1 MIREPQIEP
10 RIAHQAQSGLSST
23 MAQEGSNTPKQAIVV
38 FKPSG
43 QVVQVE
49 IGTLLSDAAVEAG
62 IALNLPCGGQGR
74 CGRCR
79 VKVEHGAISHRS
91 GVRLT
96 SAEIDEGWALGCQAV
111 VKGDAVVFVPE
122 QEEAEI
128 KVTALTVGAERIAL
142 AAEFTE
148 ELDPSVR
155 RAHVV
160 IPPPSLDDQTTDW
173 DRLLRELSLE
183 HGIPNATASL
193 PMLRTLGRDLREA
206 EWNTTAVLEMGDPEL
221 NSCAQPRLIDLLPGD
236 QSDRCYGVAIDI
248 GTTSNVVY
256 LVDLAHGRVLDR
268 ASAYSGQ
275 ISAGEDVISRI
286 IFSQK
291 RDGLNRLQKMV
302 LKTLNGL
309 LEDLA
314 SRNQIPLRQISKAVV
329 AGNTTMIQL
338 FLAIDPSTIR
348 EMPFIPTISQPLP
361 VTAEELGL
369 NINPQAT
376 VDCLPV
382 VGAYVG
388 ADITAGVVASEMA
401 ETDALT
407 LFIDV
412 GTNGEIVL
420 GNRDWLITCACS
432 AGPAFEGSGVRHG
445 MRATAGA
452 IEEIWIDH
460 RTYEP
465 TYQTIGQLPARG
477 ICGSGMIGL
486 LAELFITGIVDKAG
500 KIQRNL
506 PTPRVR
512 TGDHGG
518 EYVVVWANQSGIGTD
533 IVINEV
539 DIENLLRTKGAIYAG
554 FSVLVQSVGLEL
566 AEVEQVFIA
575 GAFGQYINVEKAIQ
589 IGLLPDMP
597 WDRFHYLGNT
607 SVLGAFYS
615 LVSRPMRRKVLEVAQ
630 KMTYLEL
637 SADNTFYDQF
647 MSALFLPHTDITA
660 FPSVL
665 RVLNQR
671 E

>member
-1 MIREPQIEP
+1 MTASVER
-10 RIAHQAQSGLSST
+10 RNS
-23 MAQEGSNTPKQAIVV
+23 KAIVV

-43 QVVQVE
+43 QVVEVE
-49 IGTLLSDAAVEAG
+49 VGTLLSDAAVEAG
-62 IALNLPCGGQGR
+62 ISLNLPCGGQGR

-79 VKVEHGAISHRS
+79 VKVEHGAVSHRS
-91 GVRLT
+91 GARLT
-96 SAEIDEGWALGCQAV
+96 AAEMEEGWALGCQAV
-111 VKGDAVVFVPE
+111 VKGDAVVLVPE
-122 QEEAEI
+122 QEAVEVEFITQA
-128 KVTALTVGAERIAL
+128 VGAERIAL
-142 AAEFTE
+142 AAEFRGA
-148 ELDPSVR
+148 LDPSVR
-155 RAHVV
+155 RAHV
-160 IPPPSLDDQTTDW
+160 IIEPPSLDDQTTDW
-173 DRLLRELSLE
+173 DRLLRELSLQ
-183 HGIPNATASL
+183 HGIQNVTASL
-193 PMLRTLGRDLREA
+193 PMLRTLGRDLRDA
-206 EWNTTAVLEMGDPEL
+206 DWDVTAVLDMGDPDL
-221 NSCAQPRLIDLLPGD
+221 NACAQPRLVDLLPGN
-236 QSDRCYGVAIDI
+236 QSERCYGIAIDI
-248 GTTSNVVY
+248 GTTSNVIY
-256 LVDLAHGRVLDR
+256 LVDLIKGRVLDR
-268 ASAYSGQ
+268 ASAYNAQ

-286 IFSQK
+286 IFAQK
-291 RDGLNRLQKMV
+291 RDGLSRLQKMV
-302 LKTLNGL
+302 TKTLNGL
-309 LEDLA
+309 LEELTA
-314 SRNQIPLRQISKAVV
+314 RNQIPARQISKAVV

-338 FLAIDPSTIR
+338 FLAIDPRTIR
-348 EMPFIPTISQPLP
+348 EMPFIPAISQPLP
-361 VTAEELGL
+361 ITAEEIGL

-376 VDCLPV
+376 IDCLPV

-388 ADITAGVVASEMA
+388 ADITAGVLASDMYD
-401 ETDALT
+401 TDALT

-452 IEEIWIDH
+452 IEEVWIDH

-486 LAELFITGIVDKAG
+486 LAEMFVTGILDKGG
-500 KIQRNL
+500 KIQRDL

-512 TGDHGG
+512 VGDHGG
-518 EYVVVWANQSGIGTD
+518 EYVVVWANQSGIGAD

-566 AEVEQVFIA
+566 ADVEQVFIA

-615 LVSRPMRRKVLEVAQ
+615 LVSRPMRREVIELAN

-637 SADNTFYDQF
+637 SADNSFYDQF
-647 MSALFLPHTDITA
+647 MSALFLPHTDINA
-660 FPSVL
+660 FPSVM
-665 RVLNQR
+665 RVLER
-671 E
+671 GTE

>member
-1 MIREPQIEP
+1 MTEVVERQ
-10 RIAHQAQSGLSST
+10 
-23 MAQEGSNTPKQAIVV
+23 KQKAIVV

-43 QVVQVE
+43 QVVEVE

-62 IALNLPCGGQGR
+62 IPLNLPCGGQGR

-79 VKVEHGAISHRS
+79 VKVEHGDVSHRS
-91 GVRLT
+91 AARIT
-96 SAEIDEGWALGCQAV
+96 SAERSEGWALGCQAV
-111 VKGDAVVFVPE
+111 IKGDAVILVPE
-122 QEEAEI
+122 QEQVEI
-128 KVTALTVGAERIAL
+128 EFVTKTVGAERIAL
-142 AAEFTE
+142 AAKFKHEV
-148 ELDPSVR
+148 DPSVH
-155 RAHVV
+155 RAHVT
-160 IPPPSLDDQTTDW
+160 ITPPSLDDQTTDW
-173 DRLLRELSLE
+173 DRLLRALSLE
-183 HGIPNATASL
+183 HGIQNVTANL
-193 PMLRTLGRDLREA
+193 PVLRNLARDLREA
-206 EWNTTAVLEMGDPEL
+206 DWSVTAVLDMDDPEKDP
-221 NSCAQPRLIDLLPGD
+221 CARPRLIDLLPGN
-236 QSDRCYGVAIDI
+236 QTDRCYGVAIDI
-248 GTTSNVVY
+248 GTTSNVIY
-256 LVDLAHGRVLDR
+256 LVDLVQGKVIDR

-275 ISAGEDVISRI
+275 IQAGEDVISRI
-286 IFSQK
+286 IFAQK

-309 LEDLA
+309 LEELT
-314 SRNQIPLRQISKAVV
+314 SRNQIPATQISKAVV

-338 FLAIDPSTIR
+338 FLALDPRTIR
-348 EMPFIPTISQPLP
+348 EMPFIPTISKPLP
-361 VTAEELGL
+361 ITAEELGL
-369 NINPQAT
+369 AINPHAT

-388 ADITAGVVASEMA
+388 ADTTAGVLASGMYD
-401 ETDALT
+401 TDALT

-452 IEEIWIDH
+452 IEEVWIDPQ
-460 RTYEP
+460 TYEP
-465 TYQTIGQLPARG
+465 TYETIGDMPARG

-486 LAELFITGIVDKAG
+486 LADMFITGAVDKAG
-500 KIQRNL
+500 KITRDL

-512 TGDHGG
+512 VGDHGG
-518 EYVVVWANQSGIGTD
+518 EYVVVWANQSAIGTD

-554 FSVLVQSVGLEL
+554 FSVLVQSVGVEL
-566 AEVEQVFIA
+566 ADVEQVFIA
-575 GAFGQYINVEKAIQ
+575 GAFGQYINIEKAIQ

-597 WDRFHYLGNT
+597 WERFQYLGNT
-607 SVLGAFYS
+607 SALGAFHS
-615 LVSRPMRRKVLEVAQ
+615 LVSRAMRREVFDIAQ

-660 FPSVL
+660 FPSVMRL
-665 RVLNQR
+665 LEDR
-671 E
+671 ED

>member
-1 MIREPQIEP
+1 
-10 RIAHQAQSGLSST
+10 
-23 MAQEGSNTPKQAIVV
+23 MAENLERRNKKAIVV

-43 QVVQVE
+43 QVLEVE
-49 IGTLLSDAAVEAG
+49 VGTLLSDAAVEAG
-62 IALNLPCGGQGR
+62 VPLNLPCGGQGR

-79 VKVEHGAISHRS
+79 VKVEHGTVSHRS
-91 GVRLT
+91 AARLT
-96 SAEIDEGWALGCQAV
+96 SAEREEGWALGCQAV
-111 VKGDAVVFVPE
+111 IKGDAVVFVPE
-122 QEEAEI
+122 QEQVEI
-128 KVTALTVGAERIAL
+128 EFITKAIGAERIAL
-142 AAEFTE
+142 AAEFSGKV
-148 ELDPSVR
+148 DPSVC

-160 IPPPSLDDQTTDW
+160 IEPPSLEDQTTDW
-173 DRLLRELSLE
+173 DRLLRELARE
-183 HGIPNATASL
+183 HDIQNVTASL
-193 PMLRTLGRDLREA
+193 SMLRTLSRDLREA
-206 EWNTTAVLEMGDPEL
+206 DWNVTAILDMGDPVL
-221 NSCAQPRLIDLLPGD
+221 NPCAHPRLVDLLPGD
-236 QSDRCYGVAIDI
+236 QTGRCHGVAIDI

-256 LVDLAHGRVLDR
+256 LVDLIRGTVIDR
-268 ASAYSGQ
+268 ASAYNAQ

-286 IFSQK
+286 IFAQK
-291 RDGLNRLQKMV
+291 RDGLQRLQKMV

-309 LEDLA
+309 LEELT
-314 SRNQIPLRQISKAVV
+314 SRNQIPARQISLAVV

-338 FLAIDPSTIR
+338 FLELDPKTIR
-348 EMPFIPTISQPLP
+348 EMPFIPTISQPLS
-361 VTAEELGL
+361 VTAEEIGL

-376 VDCLPV
+376 VDCLPM

-388 ADITAGVVASEMA
+388 ADITAGVLASGMYD
-401 ETDALT
+401 TDALT

-452 IEEIWIDH
+452 IEEIWIDL

-465 TYQTIGQLPARG
+465 TYETIGQLPARG

-486 LAELFITGIVDKAG
+486 LAEMFVTGILDKAG
-500 KIQRNL
+500 KIRRDL
-506 PTPRVR
+506 PTPRIRV
-512 TGDHGG
+512 GDHGG

-539 DIENLLRTKGAIYAG
+539 DIENLIRTKGAIYAG
-554 FSVLVQSVGLEL
+554 FSVLVQSVGVQL
-566 AEVEQVFIA
+566 ADVEQVFIA

-597 WDRFHYLGNT
+597 WDRFRYLGNT
-607 SVLGAFYS
+607 SALGAFYS
-615 LVSRPMRRKVLEVAQ
+615 LVSRAQRREVVKVAQ

-647 MSALFLPHTDITA
+647 MSALFLPHTDMSA
-660 FPSVL
+660 FPSVMRL
-665 RVLNQR
+665 LEGKKSLEPSVAQTADRQPPVV
-671 E
+671 

>member
-1 MIREPQIEP
+1 
-10 RIAHQAQSGLSST
+10 
-23 MAQEGSNTPKQAIVV
+23 MAQEDKSTSKQAILV

-43 QVVQVE
+43 QVVGVE
-49 IGTLLSDAAVEAG
+49 VGTLLSDAAVEAG

-122 QEEAEI
+122 QQEAET
-128 KVTALTVGAERIAL
+128 KVIAPTVGAERIAL
-142 AAEFTE
+142 AADFTE

-155 RAHVV
+155 RAYVT
-160 IPPPSLDDQTTDW
+160 ISPPSLDDQTTDW
-173 DRLLRELSLE
+173 DRLLRELSLQ
-183 HGIPNATASL
+183 HGVSNVTASL

-256 LVDLAHGRVLDR
+256 LADLTRGKVLDR

-275 ISAGEDVISRI
+275 IAAGEDVISRI

-291 RDGLNRLQKMV
+291 RDGLRRLQQMV

-388 ADITAGVVASEMA
+388 ADITAGVVASKMYD
-401 ETDALT
+401 TDALT

-486 LAELFITGIVDKAG
+486 LAEMFITGIVDKAG

-533 IVINEV
+533 IVVNEV

-615 LVSRPMRRKVLEVAQ
+615 LVSRPMRKRVLQVAQ

-665 RVLNQR
+665 RVLENR

>member
-1 MIREPQIEP
+1 
-10 RIAHQAQSGLSST
+10 
-23 MAQEGSNTPKQAIVV
+23 
-38 FKPSG
+38 
-43 QVVQVE
+43 
-49 IGTLLSDAAVEAG
+49 
-62 IALNLPCGGQGR
+62 
-74 CGRCR
+74 
-79 VKVEHGAISHRS
+79 VEHGAISHRS

-111 VKGDAVVFVPE
+111 VKGDAVVVVPE
-122 QEEAEI
+122 QEKEELEI
-128 KVTALTVGAERIAL
+128 TGPTVGAERIAL

-148 ELDPSVR
+148 ELDPTVR
-155 RAHVV
+155 RAHVT
-160 IPPPSLDDQTTDW
+160 IEPPSLDDQTTDW
-173 DRLLRELSLE
+173 DRLLRELSLR
-183 HGIPNATASL
+183 HGIENVTASL

-206 EWNTTAVLEMGDPEL
+206 EWSTTAVLEMGDPV
-221 NSCAQPRLIDLLPGD
+221 NNPCAHPRLIDLLPGD
-236 QSDRCYGVAIDI
+236 QTDRCYGVAIDI

-256 LVDLAHGRVLDR
+256 LADLTKGKVLDR

-291 RDGLNRLQKMV
+291 RDGLHRLQQMV

-314 SRNQIPLRQISKAVV
+314 SRNQVPLRQISKAVV
-329 AGNTTMIQL
+329 TGNTTMIQL
-338 FLAIDPSTIR
+338 FLAIDPRTIR
-348 EMPFIPTISQPLP
+348 EMPFVPTISQPLP

-388 ADITAGVVASEMA
+388 ADITAGVVASGMHD
-401 ETDALT
+401 TDALT

-486 LAELFITGIVDKAG
+486 LAEMFVTGIVDKAG
-500 KIQRNL
+500 KIQRDL

-518 EYVVVWANQSGIGTD
+518 EYVIAWANQSGIGTD

-539 DIENLLRTKGAIYAG
+539 DVENLLRTKGAIYAG
-554 FSVLVQSVGLEL
+554 FSVLVRSVGLEL

-597 WDRFHYLGNT
+597 WDRFNYLGNT

-615 LVSRPMRRKVLEVAQ
+615 LVSRSMRRKVLEVSQ

-637 SADNTFYDQF
+637 SADNSFYDQF

-665 RVLNQR
+665 RLLNQR

>member
-1 MIREPQIEP
+1 LRFHLSP
-10 RIAHQAQSGLSST
+10 AHFSPPCDLET
-23 MAQEGSNTPKQAIVV
+23 MTEAVERRNKKAIIV

-43 QVVQVE
+43 QVVEVE
-49 IGTLLSDAAVEAG
+49 VGTLLSDAAVEAG
-62 IALNLPCGGQGR
+62 LSLNLPCGGQGR

-79 VKVEHGAISHRS
+79 VRVEHGAISHRS

-96 SAEIDEGWALGCQAV
+96 TAELEEGWALGCQAV
-111 VKGDAVVFVPE
+111 VKGDAIVFVPE
-122 QEEAEI
+122 QERVELEFI
-128 KVTALTVGAERIAL
+128 TKTVGAERIAL
-142 AAEFTE
+142 AAEFGG
-148 ELDPSVR
+148 ELDPSIR
-155 RAHVV
+155 RAHVT
-160 IPPPSLDDQTTDW
+160 IEPPSLEDQTTDW
-173 DRLLRELSLE
+173 DRLLRELSLS
-183 HGIPNATASL
+183 HGIQNVTSSL
-193 PMLRTLGRDLREA
+193 PMLRTLSRDLRDA
-206 EWNTTAVLEMGDPEL
+206 EWNVTAVLEMQDPVL
-221 NSCAQPRLIDLLPGD
+221 NQCSQPRLIDLLPGN
-236 QSDRCYGVAIDI
+236 QTDRSFGVAIDI

-256 LVDLAHGRVLDR
+256 LVDLNKGRVLDR
-268 ASAYSGQ
+268 ASAYNAQ

-291 RDGLNRLQKMV
+291 RDGLGRLQKMV

-309 LEDLA
+309 IDELS
-314 SRNQIPLRQISKAVV
+314 SRNQIPPRQINKAVV

-338 FLAIDPSTIR
+338 FLALDPRTIR

-361 VTAEELGL
+361 ATAEELGL

-388 ADITAGVVASEMA
+388 ADITAGVLSSGMYD
-401 ETDALT
+401 TDALT

-486 LAELFITGIVDKAG
+486 LAEMFVTGIVDKGG
-500 KIQRNL
+500 KIQRDL

-512 TGDHGG
+512 VGDHGG
-518 EYVVVWANQSGIGTD
+518 EYVLVWANQSGIGTD
-533 IVINEV
+533 IVLNEV

-554 FSVLVQSVGLEL
+554 FSVLVRSVGLEL
-566 AEVEQVFIA
+566 ADVEQVFIA

-597 WDRFHYLGNT
+597 WDRFQYLGNT
-607 SVLGAFYS
+607 SALGAFYS
-615 LVSRPMRRKVLEVAQ
+615 LVSRPMRRQVIEIAS

-647 MSALFLPHTDITA
+647 MSALFLPHTDIAA
-660 FPSVL
+660 FPSVMRAL
-665 RVLNQR
+665 REQNA
-671 E
+671 

>member
-1 MIREPQIEP
+1 MK
-10 RIAHQAQSGLSST
+10 QAA
-23 MAQEGSNTPKQAIVV
+23 MAVANERRNQKAIVV

-43 QVVQVE
+43 QVVEVE

-62 IALNLPCGGQGR
+62 VTLNLPCGGQGR

-79 VKVEHGAISHRS
+79 VKVEHGGISHRS
-91 GVRLT
+91 GVRLS
-96 SAEIDEGWALGCQAV
+96 SAELEEGWALGCQAV
-111 VKGDAVVFVPE
+111 IKGDAVVFVPE
-122 QEEAEI
+122 QE
-128 KVTALTVGAERIAL
+128 KVELEFVTKTVGAERVAL
-142 AAEFTE
+142 AADFDG
-148 ELDPSVR
+148 ELEPSVG
-155 RAHVV
+155 RAHVS
-160 IPPPSLDDQTTDW
+160 IEPPSLEDQTTDW
-173 DRLLRELSLE
+173 DRLLRELSLQ
-183 HGIPNATASL
+183 HDIQGVIASL

-206 EWNTTAVLEMGDPEL
+206 DWDVTAVLEMGDPKL
-221 NSCAQPRLIDLLPGD
+221 DGHTQPRLIDLLPGD
-236 QSDRCYGVAIDI
+236 QTDRSYGVAIDI

-256 LVDLAHGRVLDR
+256 LVDLIRGKVVDR
-268 ASAYSGQ
+268 ASAYNAQ

-309 LEDLA
+309 LEELT
-314 SRNQIPLRQISKAVV
+314 SRNQIPPRQISKAVV
-329 AGNTTMIQL
+329 AGNTTMVQL
-338 FLAIDPSTIR
+338 FLAIDPRTIR
-348 EMPFIPTISQPLP
+348 EMPFIPTIGRPLP
-361 VTAEELGL
+361 VSAEEVGL

-388 ADITAGVVASEMA
+388 ADITAGVVASDMHD
-401 ETDALT
+401 TDALT

-486 LAELFITGIVDKAG
+486 LAEMFVTGILDKAG
-500 KIQRNL
+500 KIRRDL
-506 PTPRVR
+506 PSPRVR
-512 TGDHGG
+512 VGDHGG

-533 IVINEV
+533 VVINEV

-554 FSVLVQSVGLEL
+554 FSVLVQSVGLQL
-566 AEVEQVFIA
+566 ADVEKVLIA

-597 WDRFHYLGNT
+597 WDRFQYLGNT
-607 SVLGAFYS
+607 SALGAFYS
-615 LVSRPMRRKVLEVAQ
+615 LVSRPMRRQVLEAAK

-647 MSALFLPHTDITA
+647 MSALFLPHTDIAA
-660 FPSVL
+660 FPSVMREL
-665 RVLNQR
+665 ENQ
-671 E
+671 EE

>member
-1 MIREPQIEP
+1 
-10 RIAHQAQSGLSST
+10 
-23 MAQEGSNTPKQAIVV
+23 MAPDKETAKKAILV
-38 FKPSG
+38 FKPTG
-43 QVVQVE
+43 QVVEVE

-62 IALNLPCGGQGR
+62 ISLNLPCGGQGR

-96 SAEIDEGWALGCQAV
+96 SAEIDEGWTLGCQAV

-122 QEEAEI
+122 QEKEDLEI
-128 KVTALTVGAERIAL
+128 TAPTVGAERIAL

-148 ELDPSVR
+148 DLDPTVR
-155 RAHVV
+155 RAHVT
-160 IPPPSLDDQTTDW
+160 IEPPSLDDQTTDW
-173 DRLLRELSLE
+173 DRLLRELSLR
-183 HGIPNATASL
+183 HGIENVTASL

-206 EWNTTAVLEMGDPEL
+206 EWSTTAVLEMGDPV
-221 NSCAQPRLIDLLPGD
+221 NNPCAHPRLIDLLPGD
-236 QSDRCYGVAIDI
+236 QTDRCYGVAIDI

-256 LVDLAHGRVLDR
+256 LVDLTKGKVLDR
-268 ASAYSGQ
+268 ASTYSGQ

-291 RDGLNRLQKMV
+291 RGGLHRLQQMV
-302 LKTLNGL
+302 LKTLNSL

-314 SRNQIPLRQISKAVV
+314 SRNQVPLRQISKAVV
-329 AGNTTMIQL
+329 TGNTTMIQL
-338 FLAIDPSTIR
+338 FLAIDPRTIR
-348 EMPFIPTISQPLP
+348 EMPFVPTISQPLP

-388 ADITAGVVASEMA
+388 ADITAGVVASGMHD
-401 ETDALT
+401 TDALT

-486 LAELFITGIVDKAG
+486 LAEMFVTGIVDKAG
-500 KIQRNL
+500 KIQRDL

-518 EYVVVWANQSGIGTD
+518 EYVIAWANQSGIGTD

-539 DIENLLRTKGAIYAG
+539 DVENLLRTKGAIYAG

-597 WDRFHYLGNT
+597 WDRFNYLGNT

-615 LVSRPMRRKVLEVAQ
+615 LVSRPMRRKVLEVSQ

-637 SADNTFYDQF
+637 SADNSFYDQF

-665 RVLNQR
+665 RLLNQR

>member
-1 MIREPQIEP
+1 MAPDRET
-10 RIAHQAQSGLSST
+10 A
-23 MAQEGSNTPKQAIVV
+23 KKAIVV
-38 FKPSG
+38 FKPTG
-43 QVVQVE
+43 QVVEVE

-62 IALNLPCGGQGR
+62 ISLNLPCGGQGR

-111 VKGDAVVFVPE
+111 VKGDAVVVVPE
-122 QEEAEI
+122 QEKEELEI
-128 KVTALTVGAERIAL
+128 TGPTVGAERIAL

-148 ELDPSVR
+148 ELDPTVR
-155 RAHVV
+155 RAHVT
-160 IPPPSLDDQTTDW
+160 IEPPSLDDQTTDW
-173 DRLLRELSLE
+173 DRLLRELSLR
-183 HGIPNATASL
+183 HGIENVTASL

-206 EWNTTAVLEMGDPEL
+206 EWSTTAVLEMGDPV
-221 NSCAQPRLIDLLPGD
+221 NNPCAHPRLIDLLPGD
-236 QSDRCYGVAIDI
+236 QTDRCYGVAIDI

-256 LVDLAHGRVLDR
+256 LADLTKGKVLDR

-291 RDGLNRLQKMV
+291 RDGLHRLQQMV

-314 SRNQIPLRQISKAVV
+314 SRNQVPLRQISKAVV
-329 AGNTTMIQL
+329 TGNTTMIQL
-338 FLAIDPSTIR
+338 FLAIDPRTIR
-348 EMPFIPTISQPLP
+348 EMPFVPTISQPLP

-388 ADITAGVVASEMA
+388 ADITAGVVASGMHD
-401 ETDALT
+401 TDALT

-486 LAELFITGIVDKAG
+486 LAEMFVTGIVDKAG
-500 KIQRNL
+500 KIQRDL

-518 EYVVVWANQSGIGTD
+518 EYVIAWANQSGIGTD

-539 DIENLLRTKGAIYAG
+539 DVENLLRTKGAIYAG
-554 FSVLVQSVGLEL
+554 FSVLVRSVGLEL

-597 WDRFHYLGNT
+597 WDRFNYLGNT

-615 LVSRPMRRKVLEVAQ
+615 LVSRSMRRKVLEVSQ

-637 SADNTFYDQF
+637 SADNSFYDQF

-665 RVLNQR
+665 RLLNQR

>member
-1 MIREPQIEP
+1 MAE
-10 RIAHQAQSGLSST
+10 ST
-23 MAQEGSNTPKQAIVV
+23 QGRDRKAIVI
-38 FKPSG
+38 FKPSAK
-43 QVVQVE
+43 VVEVE
-49 IGTLLSDAAVEAG
+49 VGTLLADAAVEAG
-62 IALNLPCGGQGR
+62 VDLNLPCGGQGR

-96 SAEIDEGWALGCQAV
+96 SAELEEGWALGCQTV
-111 VKGDAVVFVPE
+111 IKGDAVVLIPE
-122 QEEAEI
+122 QEKVEI
-128 KVTALTVGAERIAL
+128 EFVAKTVGAERVAL
-142 AAEFTE
+142 AAQFTGK
-148 ELDPSVR
+148 LDPGVGR
-155 RAHVV
+155 VHVA
-160 IPPPSLDDQTTDW
+160 IEPPSLDDQTSDW
-173 DRLLRELSLE
+173 DRLLRELSLK
-183 HGIPNATASL
+183 HDIHHVTASL
-193 PMLRTLGRDLREA
+193 PMLRTLARDLRES
-206 EWNTTAVLEMGDPEL
+206 EWDVTAVLDMGDPAI

-236 QSDRCYGVAIDI
+236 QSKRCYGIAIDI
-248 GTTSNVVY
+248 GTTTNVIY
-256 LVDLAHGRVLDR
+256 LVDLVTGRVLDR
-268 ASAYSGQ
+268 ASAYNAQ
-275 ISAGEDVISRI
+275 ISAGEDVISRV

-291 RDGLNRLQKMV
+291 RDGLQRLQKMV

-309 LEDLA
+309 LEDLT
-314 SRNQIPLRQISKAVV
+314 SRNQIPARQISKAVV
-329 AGNTTMIQL
+329 TGNTIMIQL
-338 FLAIDPSTIR
+338 FLALDPRAIR
-348 EMPFIPTISQPLP
+348 EMPFIPTVSQPIP
-361 VTAEELGL
+361 VTAEEIGL

-388 ADITAGVVASEMA
+388 ADITAGILASGMYD
-401 ETDALT
+401 TDALT

-460 RTYEP
+460 RTFEP
-465 TYQTIGQLPARG
+465 TYLTIGQLPARG

-486 LAELFITGIVDKAG
+486 LAEMFITGIVDKGG
-500 KIQRNL
+500 KIRRDL

-512 TGDHGG
+512 VGDHGG

-533 IVINEV
+533 IVLNEV
-539 DIENLLRTKGAIYAG
+539 DIENLLRTKGAIFAG

-566 AEVEQVFIA
+566 ADVEQVLIA

-597 WDRFHYLGNT
+597 WDRFQYLGNT
-607 SVLGAFYS
+607 SVLGSFYS
-615 LVSRPMRRKVLEVAQ
+615 LMSRPMRREVIEIA
-630 KMTYLEL
+630 KRMTYLEL

-660 FPSVL
+660 FPSVMQ
-665 RVLNQR
+665 VLEGQTG
-671 E
+671 

>member
-1 MIREPQIEP
+1 
-10 RIAHQAQSGLSST
+10 
-23 MAQEGSNTPKQAIVV
+23 MAEEAEKHNQNAIVV

-43 QVVQVE
+43 KVVEVE
-49 IGTLLSDAAVEAG
+49 IGTLLSDAAVKAG
-62 IALNLPCGGQGR
+62 LALNLPCGGQGR

-79 VKVEHGAISHRS
+79 VRIEHGNISHRS
-91 GVRLT
+91 GVRLS
-96 SAEIDEGWALGCQAV
+96 SAELDEGWALGCQAV
-111 VKGDAVVFVPE
+111 VKGDAVVVIPE
-122 QEEAEI
+122 QEAIEVEFI
-128 KVTALTVGAERIAL
+128 TKTVGAERVVL
-142 AAEFTE
+142 AAEYHGE
-148 ELDPSVR
+148 CNPAVR
-155 RAHVV
+155 REHVE
-160 IPPPSLDDQTTDW
+160 IEPPSLDDQTTDW
-173 DRLLRELSLE
+173 DRLLRALSLQ
-183 HGIPNATASL
+183 HDIQQVTASL
-193 PMLRTLGRDLREA
+193 STMQTLARDLREA
-206 EWNTTAVLEMGDPEL
+206 EWNVTAVLHMGDPVS
-221 NSCAQPRLIDLLPGD
+221 NPCARPRLIDLLPGD
-236 QSDRCYGVAIDI
+236 QTDRCYGVAIDI

-256 LVDLAHGRVLDR
+256 LINLINGRVIDR
-268 ASAYSGQ
+268 ASAYNAQ
-275 ISAGEDVISRI
+275 IQAGEDVISRI
-286 IFSQK
+286 VFSQK
-291 RDGLNRLQKMV
+291 RDGLRRLQKMV

-309 LEDLA
+309 IEEIA
-314 SRNQIPLRQISKAVV
+314 ARNQIPTRQISSAVV

-338 FLAIDPSTIR
+338 FLSLDPKYLR
-348 EMPFIPTISQPLP
+348 EMPFIPTVGQPLP
-361 VTAEELGL
+361 VLAEEVGL
-369 NINPQAT
+369 SINPQAT

-388 ADITAGVVASEMA
+388 ADITAGILASGMYD
-401 ETDALT
+401 TDELT

-452 IEEIWIDH
+452 IEEIWLDH

-465 TYQTIGQLPARG
+465 TYETIGGLPARG

-486 LAELFITGIVDKAG
+486 LAELFVTGVLDKAG
-500 KIQRNL
+500 KLARDL

-512 TGDHGG
+512 VGDHGA

-533 IVINEV
+533 IVLNEV

-554 FSVLVQSVGLEL
+554 FSVLVHSVGIQL
-566 AEVEQVFIA
+566 ADVEQVLIA

-597 WDRFHYLGNT
+597 WERFNYLGNT

-615 LVSRPMRRKVLEVAQ
+615 LVSRPMRREVLEIAK

-647 MSALFLPHTDITA
+647 MSAMFLPHTDITA
-660 FPSVL
+660 FPSVM
-665 RVLNQR
+665 RVLEDR
-671 E
+671 AD

>member
-1 MIREPQIEP
+1 M
-10 RIAHQAQSGLSST
+10 S
-23 MAQEGSNTPKQAIVV
+23 MAEETRDRNKKGIVV

-43 QVVQVE
+43 QVVEVE
-49 IGTLLSDAAVEAG
+49 VGTLLSDAAVEAG
-62 IALNLPCGGQGR
+62 VTLNLPCGGQGR

-91 GVRLT
+91 SVRLT
-96 SAEIDEGWALGCQAV
+96 PAELEEGWALGCQAV
-111 VKGDAVVFVPE
+111 VKGDAVIFLPE
-122 QEEAEI
+122 QEKVEI
-128 KVTALTVGAERIAL
+128 EFITRTVGAERIAL
-142 AAEFTE
+142 AAEFSG
-148 ELDPSVR
+148 ELDPSIQ
-155 RAHVV
+155 RAHVA
-160 IPPPSLDDQTTDW
+160 IEPPSLDDQTTDW
-173 DRLLRELSLE
+173 DRLMRELSL
-183 HGIPNATASL
+183 HHDIQNMTANL
-193 PMLRTLGRDLREA
+193 PVFRNLGRDLREA
-206 EWNTTAVLEMGDPEL
+206 EWNVTALLEMGDPAVDP
-221 NSCAQPRLIDLLPGD
+221 CALARLIDLLPGD
-236 QSDRCYGVAIDI
+236 QSDQCYGVAIDI
-248 GTTSNVVY
+248 GTTSNVIY
-256 LVDLAHGRVLDR
+256 LVDLLKGKVIDR
-268 ASAYSGQ
+268 ASAYNAQ

-291 RDGLNRLQKMV
+291 RDGLHRLQRMV

-309 LEDLA
+309 LEELT
-314 SRNQIPLRQISKAVV
+314 SRNQIPPRQIGKAVV

-338 FLAIDPSTIR
+338 FLAIDPRTIR
-348 EMPFIPTISQPLP
+348 EMPFIPAVSQPLP
-361 VTAEELGL
+361 VTAKEIGL
-369 NINPQAT
+369 SINPQAT

-388 ADITAGVVASEMA
+388 ADITSGVLASGMYD
-401 ETDALT
+401 TDALT

-452 IEEIWIDH
+452 IEELWIDH

-465 TYQTIGQLPARG
+465 TYQTIGQLPPRG

-486 LAELFITGIVDKAG
+486 LAEMFVTGIVDKAG
-500 KIQRNL
+500 KIRRDL

-512 TGDHGG
+512 VGDHGG
-518 EYVVVWANQSGIGTD
+518 EYVVAWANQSGVGTD

-539 DIENLLRTKGAIYAG
+539 DIENLLRTKGAIFAG
-554 FSVLVQSVGLEL
+554 FSVLVQSVGLQL
-566 AEVEQVFIA
+566 ADVEQVFIA

-615 LVSRPMRRKVLEVAQ
+615 LVSRPMRREVIEVAK

-660 FPSVL
+660 FPSVMRIL
-665 RVLNQR
+665 EKQ
-671 E
+671 ED

>member
-1 MIREPQIEP
+1 MTEKVKP
-10 RIAHQAQSGLSST
+10 HSS
-23 MAQEGSNTPKQAIVV
+23 KAIVV

-43 QVVQVE
+43 QVVEAEV
-49 IGTLLSDAAVEAG
+49 GTLLSDAAVEASV
-62 IALNLPCGGQGR
+62 ALNLPCGGQGR

-79 VKVEHGAISHRS
+79 VKVEHGAISHHS
-91 GVRLT
+91 GVRLS
-96 SAEIDEGWALGCQAV
+96 SAELEEGWALGCQAV
-111 VKGDAVVFVPE
+111 IKGDAVVFVPE
-122 QEEAEI
+122 QEKIEI
-128 KVTALTVGAERIAL
+128 EFITKAVGAERIAL
-142 AAEFTE
+142 AAEYSG

-155 RAHVV
+155 RVHVN
-160 IPPPSLDDQTTDW
+160 ITPPSLDDQTTDW
-173 DRLLRELSLE
+173 DRLARKLSLQQ
-183 HGIPNATASL
+183 GIENMMASL
-193 PMLRTLGRDLREA
+193 PMLRTLGRDLRDA
-206 EWNTTAVLEMGDPEL
+206 EWDVTAVLDMGDPQV
-221 NSCAQPRLIDLLPGD
+221 NPCAQPRLIDLLPGD

-248 GTTSNVVY
+248 GTTTNVIY
-256 LVDLAHGRVLDR
+256 LIDLLTGRVLDR
-268 ASAYSGQ
+268 ASAYNAQ

-291 RDGLNRLQKMV
+291 RDGLRRLQRMV

-309 LEDLA
+309 LEELT
-314 SRNQIPLRQISKAVV
+314 SRNQIPARQVSKAVV

-338 FLAIDPSTIR
+338 FLGLDPKYLR
-348 EMPFIPTISQPLP
+348 EMPFIPTVSQPLP
-361 VTAEELGL
+361 ITAEEIGV

-388 ADITAGVVASEMA
+388 ADITAGILASGMYS
-401 ETDALT
+401 TDALT

-486 LAELFITGIVDKAG
+486 LAEMFVTGILDKAG
-500 KIQRNL
+500 KIRRDL

-512 TGDHGG
+512 VGDHGG
-518 EYVVVWANQSGIGTD
+518 EYVVVWASQSGIGHD

-539 DIENLLRTKGAIYAG
+539 DTENLLRTKGAIYAG

-566 AEVEQVFIA
+566 ADVEQVFIA

-607 SVLGAFYS
+607 SALGAFYS
-615 LVSRPMRRKVLEVAQ
+615 LVSRPMRREVIEIAK

-647 MSALFLPHTDITA
+647 MSALFLPHTDINS

-665 RVLNQR
+665 RVLEGR
-671 E
+671 IT

>member
-1 MIREPQIEP
+1 MSETGDR
-10 RIAHQAQSGLSST
+10 RD
-23 MAQEGSNTPKQAIVV
+23 KKAIVV

-43 QVVQVE
+43 TVVEVE

-62 IALNLPCGGQGR
+62 IPLNLPCGGQGR

-79 VKVEHGAISHRS
+79 VKVEHGDVSHRS
-91 GVRLT
+91 AARLT
-96 SAEIDEGWALGCQAV
+96 SAERSEGWALGCQAV
-111 VKGDAVVFVPE
+111 IKGDAVILVPTQDEVEIEFVT
-122 QEEAEI
+122 
-128 KVTALTVGAERIAL
+128 KTVGAERIAL
-142 AAEFTE
+142 AAEFRGDV
-148 ELDPSVR
+148 DPSVH
-155 RAHVV
+155 RAHVT
-160 IPPPSLDDQTTDW
+160 ITPPSLDDQTTDW
-173 DRLLRELSLE
+173 DRLLRALSLE
-183 HGIPNATASL
+183 HDIHNVTANLAT
-193 PMLRTLGRDLREA
+193 LRNLARDLREA
-206 EWNTTAVLEMGDPEL
+206 EWSVTAVLDMGDPERD
-221 NSCAQPRLIDLLPGD
+221 SCACPRLIDLLPGD
-236 QSDRCYGVAIDI
+236 QTDRCYGVAIDI
-248 GTTSNVVY
+248 GTTSNVIY
-256 LVDLAHGRVLDR
+256 LVDLTKGKVIDR

-275 ISAGEDVISRI
+275 IQAGEDVISRI

-291 RDGLNRLQKMV
+291 RDGLQRLQKMV

-309 LEDLA
+309 LEELT
-314 SRNQIPLRQISKAVV
+314 SRNQIPATQISKAVV

-338 FLAIDPSTIR
+338 FLALDPKTIR
-348 EMPFIPTISQPLP
+348 EMPFIPTISQPMTI
-361 VTAEELGL
+361 TAEELGL
-369 NINPQAT
+369 ALNPQAT
-376 VDCLPV
+376 VDCLPM

-388 ADITAGVVASEMA
+388 ADITAGILASGMYD
-401 ETDALT
+401 TDALT

-452 IEEIWIDH
+452 IEEVWIDP

-465 TYQTIGQLPARG
+465 TYETIGNLPARG
-477 ICGSGMIGL
+477 IAGSGMIGL
-486 LAELFITGIVDKAG
+486 LADMFITGVVDKGG
-500 KIQRNL
+500 KIARDL

-512 TGDHGG
+512 VGDHGA

-554 FSVLVQSVGLEL
+554 FSVLVQSVGVEL
-566 AEVEQVFIA
+566 ADVEQVFIA
-575 GAFGQYINVEKAIQ
+575 GAFGQYINIEKGIH

-607 SVLGAFYS
+607 SVLGAFHS
-615 LVSRPMRRKVLEVAQ
+615 LVSRAMRRQVFDIAQ

-637 SADNTFYDQF
+637 SADNTFYDKF

-660 FPSVL
+660 FPSVMRL
-665 RVLNQR
+665 LEER
-671 E
+671 ES

>member
-1 MIREPQIEP
+1 MTENAKR
-10 RIAHQAQSGLSST
+10 RNST
-23 MAQEGSNTPKQAIVV
+23 AIVV

-43 QVVQVE
+43 RVVEIE
-49 IGTLLSDAAVEAG
+49 IGTLLSDAAIQAG
-62 IALNLPCGGQGR
+62 LALNLPCGGQGR

-79 VKVEHGAISHRS
+79 VKVEHGTVSHRS

-96 SAEIDEGWALGCQAV
+96 TAELEEGWALGCQAV
-111 VKGDAVVFVPE
+111 IKGDSVVLVPE
-122 QEEAEI
+122 QEKVEIEFITEA
-128 KVTALTVGAERIAL
+128 VGAERIAL
-142 AAEFTE
+142 AAEFSG
-148 ELDPSVR
+148 ELDPSLR

-160 IPPPSLDDQTTDW
+160 IEQPSLEDQTTDW
-173 DRLLRELSLE
+173 DRLLRELSHQHGLE
-183 HGIPNATASL
+183 NVNASL
-193 PMLRTLGRDLREA
+193 PMLATLARDLREA
-206 EWNTTAVLEMGDPEL
+206 DWDVTAVLDLGDPVV
-221 NSCAQPRLIDLLPGD
+221 NPCAVPRLVDLLPGD
-236 QSDRCYGVAIDI
+236 QADRCYGVAIDI
-248 GTTSNVVY
+248 GTTTNVVY
-256 LVDLAHGRVLDR
+256 LVDLLTGRVIDR
-268 ASAYSGQ
+268 ASAYNAQ

-286 IFSQK
+286 IFAGK
-291 RDGLNRLQKMV
+291 RDGLRRLQKMV

-309 LEDLA
+309 LEELT
-314 SRNQIPLRQISKAVV
+314 SRNQIPARQLGKAVV
-329 AGNTTMIQL
+329 TGNTTMIQL
-338 FLAIDPSTIR
+338 FLGLDPRSIR
-348 EMPFIPTISQPLP
+348 EMPFIPTISQPLAI
-361 VTAEELGL
+361 TAEEIGLGV
-369 NINPQAT
+369 NPQAT

-388 ADITAGVVASEMA
+388 ADITAGILASGMYD
-401 ETDALT
+401 TNALT

-432 AGPAFEGSGVRHG
+432 AGPAFEGAGVRHG

-460 RTYEP
+460 RTHEP

-486 LAELFITGIVDKAG
+486 LAEMFVTGVLDKAG
-500 KIQRNL
+500 KIRRDL

-512 TGDHGG
+512 VGDHGG

-554 FSVLVQSVGLEL
+554 FSVLVQSVGLQL
-566 AEVEQVFIA
+566 ADVEQVLIA

-615 LVSRPMRRKVLEVAQ
+615 LMSRPLRREVIDIAS

-660 FPSVL
+660 FPSVMRAL
-665 RVLNQR
+665 
-671 E
+671 EGKTA

>member
-1 MIREPQIEP
+1 MQ
-10 RIAHQAQSGLSST
+10 
-23 MAQEGSNTPKQAIVV
+23 
-38 FKPSG
+38 
-43 QVVQVE
+43 
-49 IGTLLSDAAVEAG
+49 TLA
-62 IALNLPCGGQGR
+62 
-74 CGRCR
+74 
-79 VKVEHGAISHRS
+79 
-91 GVRLT
+91 
-96 SAEIDEGWALGCQAV
+96 
-111 VKGDAVVFVPE
+111 
-122 QEEAEI
+122 
-128 KVTALTVGAERIAL
+128 
-142 AAEFTE
+142 
-148 ELDPSVR
+148 
-155 RAHVV
+155 
-160 IPPPSLDDQTTDW
+160 
-173 DRLLRELSLE
+173 
-183 HGIPNATASL
+183 
-193 PMLRTLGRDLREA
+193 RDLREA
-206 EWNTTAVLEMGDPEL
+206 EWNVTAVLDMGDPVA
-221 NSCAQPRLIDLLPGD
+221 NPCARPRLIDLLPGD
-236 QSDRCYGVAIDI
+236 QTDRCYGVAIDI

-256 LVDLAHGRVLDR
+256 LIDLNSGRVIDR
-268 ASAYSGQ
+268 ASAYNAQ
-275 ISAGEDVISRI
+275 IQAGEDVISRI
-286 IFSQK
+286 VFSQK
-291 RDGLNRLQKMV
+291 RDGLRRLQQMV

-309 LEDLA
+309 IEDLA
-314 SRNQIPLRQISKAVV
+314 GRNQVPTRQISNAVV

-338 FLAIDPSTIR
+338 FLSLDPKYLR
-348 EMPFIPTISQPLP
+348 EMPFIPTVGQPLP
-361 VTAEELGL
+361 VLAEQIGL
-369 NINPQAT
+369 SINPQAT

-388 ADITAGVVASEMA
+388 ADITAGVLASGVYD
-401 ETDALT
+401 TDKLT

-465 TYQTIGQLPARG
+465 TYETIGGLPARG

-486 LAELFITGIVDKAG
+486 LAELFIAGILDKAG
-500 KIQRNL
+500 KLARDL

-512 TGDHGG
+512 VGDHGA

-554 FSVLVQSVGLEL
+554 FSVLVQSVGVQL
-566 AEVEQVFIA
+566 AEVEQVLIG

-597 WDRFHYLGNT
+597 WDRFNFLGNT

-615 LVSRPMRRKVLEVAQ
+615 LVARPMRREVLEIAK

-647 MSALFLPHTDITA
+647 MSAMFLPHTDITA
-660 FPSVL
+660 FPSVMRL
-665 RVLNQR
+665 LKDRTD
-671 E
+671 

>member
-1 MIREPQIEP
+1 
-10 RIAHQAQSGLSST
+10 
-23 MAQEGSNTPKQAIVV
+23 MAPDKETAKKAILV
-38 FKPSG
+38 FKPTG
-43 QVVQVE
+43 QVVEVE

-62 IALNLPCGGQGR
+62 ISLNLPCGGQGR

-96 SAEIDEGWALGCQAV
+96 SAEIDEGWTLGCQAV

-122 QEEAEI
+122 QEKEDLEI
-128 KVTALTVGAERIAL
+128 TAPTVGAERIAL

-148 ELDPSVR
+148 DLDPTVR
-155 RAHVV
+155 RAHVT
-160 IPPPSLDDQTTDW
+160 IEPPSLDDQTTDW
-173 DRLLRELSLE
+173 DRLLRELSLR
-183 HGIPNATASL
+183 HGIENVTASL

-206 EWNTTAVLEMGDPEL
+206 EWSTTAVLEMGDPV
-221 NSCAQPRLIDLLPGD
+221 NNPCAHPRLIDLLPGD
-236 QSDRCYGVAIDI
+236 QTDRCYGVAIDI

-256 LVDLAHGRVLDR
+256 LVDLTKGKVLDR
-268 ASAYSGQ
+268 ASTYSGQ

-291 RDGLNRLQKMV
+291 RGGLHRLQQMV
-302 LKTLNGL
+302 LKTLNSL

-314 SRNQIPLRQISKAVV
+314 SRNQVPLRQISKAVV
-329 AGNTTMIQL
+329 TGNTTMIQL
-338 FLAIDPSTIR
+338 FLAIDPRTIR
-348 EMPFIPTISQPLP
+348 EMPFVPTISQPLP

-388 ADITAGVVASEMA
+388 ADITAGVVASGMHD
-401 ETDALT
+401 TDALT

-486 LAELFITGIVDKAG
+486 LAEMFVTGIVDKAG
-500 KIQRNL
+500 KIQRDL

-518 EYVVVWANQSGIGTD
+518 EYVIAWANQSGIGTD

-539 DIENLLRTKGAIYAG
+539 DVENLLRTKGAIYAG

-597 WDRFHYLGNT
+597 WDRFNYLGNT
-607 SVLGAFYS
+607 SVLGAFHS
-615 LVSRPMRRKVLEVAQ
+615 LVSRSMRRKVLEVSQ

-637 SADNTFYDQF
+637 SADNSFYDQF

-665 RVLNQR
+665 RLLNQR

>member
-1 MIREPQIEP
+1 LAELAESRSERANQ
-10 RIAHQAQSGLSST
+10 R
-23 MAQEGSNTPKQAIVV
+23 AIVV

-43 QVVQVE
+43 KVIEVG

-62 IALNLPCGGQGR
+62 VSLNLPCGGQGR

-79 VKVEHGAISHRS
+79 VRVEHGGISHRS

-96 SAEIDEGWALGCQAV
+96 SAEMEEGWALGCQAV
-111 VKGDAVVFVPE
+111 IKSDAVVFVPE
-122 QEEAEI
+122 QE
-128 KVTALTVGAERIAL
+128 KVELEFVAKSVGAERIAL
-142 AAEFTE
+142 AAEFDG
-148 ELDPSVR
+148 ELDPSVL
-155 RAHVV
+155 RAHVA
-160 IPPPSLDDQTTDW
+160 IEPPSLDDQTSDW
-173 DRLLRELSLE
+173 DRLLRELALR
-183 HGIPNATASL
+183 HDIHNVTASL
-193 PMLRTLGRDLREA
+193 PMLSSLARDLRDA
-206 EWNTTAVLEMGDPEL
+206 EWNATAVLEMGDKVANP
-221 NSCAQPRLIDLLPGD
+221 CAQARLIDLLPGN
-236 QSDRCYGVAIDI
+236 QTDRCFGLAIDI
-248 GTTSNVVY
+248 GTTTNVIY
-256 LVDLAHGRVLDR
+256 LVDLLTGRVVDR
-268 ASAYSGQ
+268 AAAYNAQ

-286 IFSQK
+286 ILSQK
-291 RDGLNRLQKMV
+291 RDGLRRLQKLV

-309 LEDLA
+309 LEDLT
-314 SRNQIPLRQISKAVV
+314 SRNQVPARQISKAVV
-329 AGNTTMIQL
+329 TGNTTMIQL
-338 FLAIDPSTIR
+338 FLGLDPRSIR
-348 EMPFIPTISQPLP
+348 EMPFIPTISQPPPL
-361 VTAEELGL
+361 TAEEIGL

-388 ADITAGVVASEMA
+388 ADITAGILASGMA
-401 ETDALT
+401 ETNALT

-460 RTYEP
+460 RTLEP
-465 TYQTIGQLPARG
+465 TYQTVGQLPPRG

-486 LAELFITGIVDKAG
+486 LAEMFITGILDKAG
-500 KIQRNL
+500 KIRRDL

-512 TGDHGG
+512 VGDHGG

-554 FSVLVQSVGLEL
+554 FSVLVRSVGVEL
-566 AEVEQVFIA
+566 ADVEQVLIA

-607 SVLGAFYS
+607 SVLGAFHS
-615 LVSRPMRRKVLEVAQ
+615 LVSRPMRRAAVDIAQ

-660 FPSVL
+660 FPSVM
-665 RVLNQR
+665 RVLEEQAT
-671 E
+671 

>member
-1 MIREPQIEP
+1 MVQNGRDT
-10 RIAHQAQSGLSST
+10 S
-23 MAQEGSNTPKQAIVV
+23 KQAILV
-38 FKPSG
+38 FKPTG
-43 QVVQVE
+43 QVVEVE
-49 IGTLLSDAAVEAG
+49 VGTLLSDAAVEASV
-62 IALNLPCGGQGR
+62 ALNLPCGGQGR

-96 SAEIDEGWALGCQAV
+96 SAEMDEGWALGCQAV

-122 QEEAEI
+122 QEQVEI
-128 KVTALTVGAERIAL
+128 EFTTQTVGAERIAL
-142 AAEFTE
+142 AAEFSD

-155 RAHVV
+155 RAHV
-160 IPPPSLDDQTTDW
+160 IIEPPSLDDQTTDW
-173 DRLLRELSLE
+173 DRLLRELSLQHNIE
-183 HGIPNATASL
+183 NVTASL

-206 EWNTTAVLEMGDPEL
+206 EWNTTAVLEMGDPVH
-221 NSCAQPRLIDLLPGD
+221 NPCTPPRLIDLLPGD

-256 LVDLAHGRVLDR
+256 LVDLIKGKVLDR
-268 ASAYSGQ
+268 ASTYSGQ

-291 RDGLNRLQKMV
+291 RGGLSRLQSMV

-329 AGNTTMIQL
+329 AGNTTMVQL
-338 FLAIDPSTIR
+338 FLAIDPRSIR
-348 EMPFIPTISQPLP
+348 EMPFVPTIGQPLP
-361 VTAEELGL
+361 ITAEEIGL

-388 ADITAGVVASEMA
+388 ADITAGVVASDMYD
-401 ETDALT
+401 TDALT

-452 IEEIWIDH
+452 IEELWIDH
-460 RTYEP
+460 RTFEP

-486 LAELFITGIVDKAG
+486 LAEMFITGILDKAG
-500 KIQRNL
+500 KIQRDL
-506 PTPRVR
+506 PTPRSRV
-512 TGDHGG
+512 GDHGG

-607 SVLGAFYS
+607 SALGAFYS
-615 LVSRPMRRKVLEVAQ
+615 LVSRPMRRKVLKAAE

-660 FPSVL
+660 FPSVMRL
-665 RVLNQR
+665 LNQR
-671 E
+671 D